1 MSRLCIN
8 YLKYSEKNIII
19 SDYLNYLLRN
29 NFILS
34 IRIKARWIMPCGQ
47 CGNMLIIYEGD
58 EICPTCKQLSVL
70 KFDTAV
76 SVLSRLVELTTKIF
90 DDELRKWERDTLLGN
105 LSARRELFSRE
116 FFREHSVLNTGR
128 LVAFTLLIRRAVKFG
143 NYRGKVPQES
153 QDIELLVRA
162 YEDVREFESMLLRV
176 KANENAVLSLCKF
189 NPKSFTLEEGRKTFK
204 VVDTEKCRIL
214 ERMFARHN
222 IFPATDGA
230 TRI

>member
-70 KFDTAV
+70 KFHTAV

-90 DDELRKWERDTLLGN
+90 DDELEN
-105 LSARRELFSRE
+105 
-116 FFREHSVLNTGR
+116 
-128 LVAFTLLIRRAVKFG
+128 
-143 NYRGKVPQES
+143 GKG
-153 QDIELLVRA
+153 I
-162 YEDVREFESMLLRV
+162 
-176 KANENAVLSLCKF
+176 LC
-189 NPKSFTLEEGRKTFK
+189 
-204 VVDTEKCRIL
+204 
-214 ERMFARHN
+214 
-222 IFPATDGA
+222 
-230 TRI
+230 